1 MSKGAPRETIIIAV
15 GGSLLVPDGINTSF
29 LKELKDIVKR
39 LINEKR
45 MRVVLV
51 IGGGKTARVYQSALR
66 EFSHITKEDLDWVGI
81 KSLLLNAELVL
92 RAFLDFS
99 PHPKVLEQPED
110 FRDFPESLFVVG
122 AHEPGFSSDTDAV
135 LFAERFDADEI
146 INFSNTD
153 YVYDKDPRKYPDA
166 KKFTSLTWDAYRSLI
181 PREWT
186 PGLSVPFDPIASERA
201 QKLGIRVAI
210 LGASLENLEH
220 YLQGEEFKGTVIE

>member
-1 MSKGAPRETIIIAV
+1 MSKERDTNTIIIAV
-15 GGSLLVPDGINTSF
+15 GGSLLVPDSIDVSF
-29 LKELKDIVKR
+29 MKR
-39 LINEKR
+39 LKGIVEKLINGRGMK
-45 MRVVLV
+45 VALV

-66 EFSHITKEDLDWVGI
+66 EFPHVTKEDLDWVGI

-92 RAFLDFS
+92 RAFLDLS

-110 FRDFPESLFVVG
+110 FRDFSESLFIVG

-135 LFAERFDADEI
+135 LFAERLGAKEI

-166 KKFTSLTWDAYRSLI
+166 KKFTSLTWDVYRSLI